1 MTLARDFKET
11 VIARVERDP
20 AFSRSLLD
28 EAAILFLSGEPET
41 ARLMLRDLVKAT
53 VGFEL
58 KIDARY
64 GGIGCAIFAFGSSL

>member
-28 EAAILFLSGEPET
+28 EAAIVFVSGEPET

-53 VGFEL
+53 VGFEHL
-58 KIDARY
+58 AKVTSGVGRSVAAR
-64 GGIGCAIFAFGSSL
+64 